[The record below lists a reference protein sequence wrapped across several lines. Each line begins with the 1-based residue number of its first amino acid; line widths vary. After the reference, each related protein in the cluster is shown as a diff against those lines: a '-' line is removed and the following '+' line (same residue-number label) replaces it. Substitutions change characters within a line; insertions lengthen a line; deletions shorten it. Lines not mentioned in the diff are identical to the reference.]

1 MSAPA
6 PLDFGRTPPLAPIFA
21 RLRERMA
28 RRPAE
33 AAHAVGARHDGD
45 GWKVL
50 LLGEGE
56 ALAVLDAEAARGLAQ
71 ELLTMADVIE
81 GRSW

>member
-1 MSAPA
+1 MAGA
-6 PLDFGRTPPLAPIFA
+6 LDFGRTPALAPIFA
-21 RLRERMA
+21 RLRDRMA
-28 RRPAE
+28 RRTPE

-50 LLGEGE
+50 LLGNDEP
-56 ALAVLDAEAARGLAQ
+56 LAVLDAEAARVLAQ

-81 GRSW
+81 GHRW